1 MPLERINM
9 NLKNKIKIV
18 LENPSIVLDKVINL
32 PIFKNM
38 SDQAYLKM
46 RYKIDTGETLNLENP
61 TKFNEKLQWLKLHDH
76 NPQYTKMVDKFE
88 VKEYMKELIGEDFII
103 PTLGVWDS
111 FDEIDFNMLP
121 NQFVLKSTH
130 DSGGVVI
137 CKDKANLDI
146 ENARKVIN
154 KSLKRNYFYSG
165 REWPYKNVKP
175 RIIAEKYMVDESGY
189 ELKDYKIFLFS
200 GKAKYIQVDF
210 DRFTDHHRNFYSTD
224 WEYVPFTTLYPTNP
238 DRKIERPQCLSQLLH
253 ISEKIAKSLDDPKF
267 LRVDLY
273 VINNSVYFGEVTF
286 YHGSGYEKFY
296 PEAWNEKLGSL
307 I

>member
-1 MPLERINM
+1 M

-61 TKFNEKLQWLKLHDH
+61 TKFNEKLQWLKLLDH

>member
-1 MPLERINM
+1 M

>member
-1 MPLERINM
+1 M

-18 LENPSIVLDKVINL
+18 LENPSIILDKIINL
-32 PIFKNM
+32 PIFKGM
-38 SDQAYLKM
+38 SDRTYLKM

-88 VKEYMKELIGEDFII
+88 VKEYMKDLIGEEFII
-103 PTLGVWDS
+103 PTLGVWNH
-111 FDEIDFNMLP
+111 FDEINFDSLP

-137 CKDKANLDI
+137 CKDKSKLDMD
-146 ENARKVIN
+146 NARNVIN

-238 DRKIERPQCLSQLLH
+238 DRHIEKPQCLDTLLQV
-253 ISEKIAKSLDDPKF
+253 SEKIANSLKNPKF

-273 VINNSVYFGEVTF
+273 VINNLVYFGEVTF

-296 PEAWNEKLGSL
+296 PETWNEKLGSL